1 MWTSN
6 CWTISSPCKFVLNI
20 LFLLLLLHMPVCCG
34 WLCHSVNTQ
43 AEGSSVQRL
52 SPAFLYVGSED
63 PIEGHRLVKQSLLPT
78 EPNCQLFRG
87 ILPLPHSAVVSP
99 YLPSYFGYWPYI
111 VLTDC
116 LLIFDMLLLSRD
128 IVRGWT
134 PTSCQRPKWW
144 RKTVYFLL
152 VYPCSHR
159 FTLQGPQLM
168 SRNLWSCTSS
178 LGSHKTHFFKL
189 SYTRL

>member
-1 MWTSN
+1 MLGVVVSQCEHTGRGQLRAAALPPFFMW
-6 CWTISSPCKFVLNI
+6 VLRI
-20 LFLLLLLHMPVCCG
+20 Q
-34 WLCHSVNTQ
+34 S
-43 AEGSSVQRL
+43 
-52 SPAFLYVGSED
+52 
-63 PIEGHRLVKQSLLPT
+63 RLVKQSLSPT
-78 EPNCQLFRG
+78 EPNRQLFRG
-87 ILPLPHSAVVSP
+87 ILPLPHSAAVSP

-168 SRNLWSCTSS
+168 SRNLWLPS